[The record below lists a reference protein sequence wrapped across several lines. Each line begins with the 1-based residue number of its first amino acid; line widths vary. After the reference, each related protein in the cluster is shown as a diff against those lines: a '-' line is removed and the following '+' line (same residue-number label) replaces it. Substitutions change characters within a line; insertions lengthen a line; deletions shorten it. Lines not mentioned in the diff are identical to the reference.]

1 MNKKI
6 KMIVFDQDGTL
17 YPRENKLIIE
27 TRKKTKKW
35 LANKLKKDLDEI
47 EKIYKQ
53 LPKKYP
59 NPYLGFMSIGCS
71 VDEYMSE
78 VFDKVNPD
86 KYLKFN
92 PLLYKFFESNK
103 QLKALVTLASPNYT
117 IKLQET
123 LKLKSFYDK
132 ILYVKDFE
140 TYSKGQCYKKLAKNF
155 NIKFEEMCVI
165 GDSYDNDILPAQEL
179 GCETILISSKSKIY
193 KGVKIY
199 SNIESYINEEK

>member
-17 YPRENKLIIE
+17 YSRENKLIIE

-47 EKIYKQ
+47 EQIYKQ

>member
-17 YPRENKLIIE
+17 YPRENELIIE

>member
-27 TRKKTKKW
+27 TRKRTKEW
-35 LANKLKKDLDEI
+35 LAKKLKKDLDEI
-47 EKIYKQ
+47 ERIYKQ
-53 LPKKYP
+53 LPQKYP
-59 NPYLGFMSIGCS
+59 NPYLGFLSLGCS

-78 VFDKVNPD
+78 VFDKMNPD
-86 KYLKFN
+86 EFLKFN

-140 TYSKGQCYKKLAKNF
+140 TYSKGQCYKELAKDF